1 MSRSLWIAAALL
13 AVAATTQA
21 QQNYPNQPIRLIV
34 PWPPG
39 GGTPGDFD
47 RFVASELRRYADVVK
62 ASGAKVE

>member
-1 MSRSLWIAAALL
+1 MAMRNCLAVALL
-13 AVAATTQA
+13 ACAASPA
-21 QQNYPNQPIRLIV
+21 AQNYPNQPIRLIV

-39 GGTPGDFD
+39 GGTPGDFE

>member
-1 MSRSLWIAAALL
+1 MNALL
-13 AVAATTQA
+13 KTPEVRKKIADFGGE
-21 QQNYPNQPIRLIV
+21 
-34 PWPPG
+34 PG